1 MKELQLG
8 VLKGY
13 DQSIFRDYAPD
24 VKSFLESKEIPNA
37 VTVCV
42 GKISHP
48 GHSSYQREVDI
59 MKQQVPESEWK
70 NIKITMISPS
80 WYHFRYRA
88 GRSYPKEVY
97 ANDEEYFE
105 DVAKAYQEEL
115 KFLHG
120 QGIRNIQ
127 IDDPN
132 LACRPQRSLLRVRT
146 NILARL
152 LLAAHVRGMGCR
164 QGQRQDS

>member
-13 DQSIFRDYAPD
+13 DASIFRDYAPD
-24 VKSFLESKEIPNA
+24 VKSFMEAKEVPNQ

-48 GHSSYQREVDI
+48 GKSSYQREVDV
-59 MKQQVPESEWK
+59 MKKIVPQDQWK
-70 NIKITMISPS
+70 DIKITMISPS

-88 GRSYPKEVY
+88 GRAYPKDVY
-97 ANDEEYFE
+97 ANDEEYFS

-115 KFLHG
+115 KILHAN
-120 QGIRNIQ
+120 GIRNVQ
-127 IDDPN
+127 VDDPN
-132 LACRPQRSLLRVRT
+132 LACT
-146 NILARL
+146 NQSSYHINIVSAIK
-152 LLAAHVRGMGCR
+152 AC
-164 QGQRQDS
+164 